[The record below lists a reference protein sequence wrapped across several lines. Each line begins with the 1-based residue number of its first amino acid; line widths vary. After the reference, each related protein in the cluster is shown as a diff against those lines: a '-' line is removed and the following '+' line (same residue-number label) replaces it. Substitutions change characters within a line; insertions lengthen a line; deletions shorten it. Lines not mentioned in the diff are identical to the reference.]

1 MDLTV
6 IVRLEEKVDQLLEQH
21 RTLQEENRRLLAR
34 QAALEEERQLFR
46 GELDRILGKLEGLE
60 RKTP

>member
-34 QAALEEERQLFR
+34 QAALEEERQVFR